1 VIVYLESLWPEIT
14 RQPAGASL
22 DKVVR
27 SPQRSQEYENVG
39 APVQTPGLIESSAP
53 VPTPPDRLGG
63 IVAAK
68 LMVDKIAVV
77 EADHTLVEPALLAA
91 VISAIMNVLTSSWLT
106 VKVCLSSPV
115 IGVQLAGELSAIALT
130 RSVQPNHR

>member
-1 VIVYLESLWPEIT
+1 
-14 RQPAGASL
+14 
-22 DKVVR
+22 
-27 SPQRSQEYENVG
+27 
-39 APVQTPGLIESSAP
+39 LIESSVP
-53 VPTPPDRLGG
+53 VPTPPDILGG

-68 LMVDKIAVV
+68 LIVDKIAVV

-91 VISAIMNVLTSSWLT
+91 VTSAIMNVLTSSWLT

-115 IGVQLAGELSAIALT
+115 IGVQLAGALSAIALT